1 MDALEKSTNIK
12 TAQDIFNILV
22 KSVRQ
27 SQWIFND
34 NSDSILT
41 FDPPTNQDST
51 TWKPNQIRGN
61 AKNFTNIKE
70 NLVSQLTT
78 LNNII
83 GKDSTSNSRYSKAFE
98 QKVSN
103 ALSHVNFL
111 NRYR

>member
-1 MDALEKSTNIK
+1 MDDIGKSSNIK
-12 TAQDIFNILV
+12 AAQRAFNKLV
-22 KSVRQ
+22 KSVSR

-51 TWKPNQIRGN
+51 TWEPKRISG
-61 AKNFTNIKE
+61 TNKE
-70 NLVSQLTT
+70 TVKKNLVSQLTT

-83 GKDSTSNSRYSKAFE
+83 EKDNTSRYSDKFK

-103 ALSHVNFL
+103 ALNHVNSL
-111 NRYR
+111 NRYC